1 MYETKSSMDNLPEE
15 ILLKTFSYLD
25 ILDLGECAVVS
36 KRFQKICQ
44 DESLEYSKNN
54 LIPSLYKRTTSYYL
68 KELVKLGEYETAKEF
83 YRKGWTNQWHLD
95 DNVTF
100 ECRNYSI
107 RRLFLAMKP
116 SPEKDDYLVEYAK
129 NVEKTIYNIATT
141 KHSYFY
147 LMAESTYNHYHLSN
161 PSYDFDLTNETP
173 YFGCDCKINQNL
185 KDTVRVL
192 INVSECECEDIRECD
207 CDFTNCGHVSY
218 KLRDHMVQLTIQAV
232 GGPLLSNY
240 QEFLSHP
247 RSTNLIDWAMSIEF
261 ETHRKTNSRAEY
273 LRVMVVNIYKVL
285 AELTDKRAHRKA
297 RNGAQRVQGVHG
309 VQDVNHVAQVVHS
322 VHSTVHSI
330 HKLEK
335 VLAEITD
342 KRAHRVVQARNG
354 AQGVHSVHNQ
364 IPVGQKFVRPSNFKS
379 GCRRKFF
386 LFSDAHQIKEDEG
399 IAQKPKNVSLKHF
412 ARDGLWINTNMET
425 YQKHGNSELSSGRI
439 RRKQEP
445 KRLRPVASGVGG
457 L

>member
-309 VQDVNHVAQVVHS
+309 VQDVHH
-322 VHSTVHSI
+322 I
-330 HKLEK
+330 
-335 VLAEITD
+335 
-342 KRAHRVVQARNG
+342 
-354 AQGVHSVHNQ
+354 AQGVPCVHSNHRLEEPNYNQ
-364 IPVGQKFVRPSNFKS
+364 ISVEQKFARPSNFKR
-379 GCRRKFF
+379 GLRRKFF
-386 LFSDAHQIKEDEG
+386 LFSDKHQVREDEDL
-399 IAQKPKNVSLKHF
+399 AQKPKNVSLKHL
-412 ARDGLWINTNMET
+412 ARGGLWIKTNMEN
-425 YQKHGNSELSSGRI
+425 YQKHGTSSLPPELSSGQL

-445 KRLRPVASGVGG
+445 KRLLNIA
-457 L
+457 